1 MAIRSLA
8 PALGLLL
15 ACSAVQAA
23 EHGVKELSPDHLKIG
38 PGELSVGVSQDW
50 QQPLPQV
57 QRALIVI
64 HGRLRNAQTYL
75 HSAEQAA
82 TQAGQLSTTLIVAP
96 QFLNDTDGTHHALP
110 DSVLRWHANDWMAG
124 APALSPAPLS
134 SYAAVDKI
142 LERLDDRKRLPNLRE
157 VVVAGHSGGAQV
169 VQRYALTT
177 QADKTLQADG
187 IKVRYVIANPSS
199 YAYFNAQRPIPTFD
213 AANCPGFNTWK
224 YGLKELPAYAQ
235 GKKHRQLEQAYI
247 ERDITYLL
255 GAKDTDPNHPALDKS
270 CEAEAQGA
278 FRLERGKNYFEYLAQ
293 RHPQGLNQ
301 RLVEVP
307 GVGHNGDQMFTS
319 PEGQKA
325 LFGEYEHPV

>member
-1 MAIRSLA
+1 MAKRLI
-8 PALGLLL
+8 ALLGVMA
-15 ACSAVQAA
+15 ACTALQAA

-38 PGELSVGVSQDW
+38 PAELSVGLSQDW
-50 QQPLPQV
+50 NHPQPNV

-82 TQAGQLSTTLIVAP
+82 TQAGQLSTTLIIAP
-96 QFLNDTDGTHHALP
+96 QFLNESDGGRHALQ
-110 DSVLRWHANDWMAG
+110 DNVLRWHANDWMAG
-124 APALSPAPLS
+124 EPAVSPTPVS
-134 SYAAVDKI
+134 SYAALDQI
-142 LERLDDRKRLPNLRE
+142 LQRLGDRKRFPDLRE
-157 VVVAGHSGGAQV
+157 VVIAGHSGGAQV

-177 QADKTLQADG
+177 EADKSLESEG

-199 YAYFNAQRPIPTFD
+199 YAYFNAQRPVVGFD
-213 AANCPGFNTWK
+213 PATCPGFNTWK
-224 YGLKELPAYAQ
+224 YGLKDLPAYAEGQ
-235 GKKHRQLEQAYI
+235 KHHLLEQAYTS
-247 ERDITYLL
+247 RDITYLL

-278 FRLERGKNYFEYLAQ
+278 YRLIRGHNYFDYLSQ

-325 LFGEYEHPV
+325 LFGK